1 MSQVNVTLFQQIEQ
15 LNKDAW
21 AHRLNDAPKLIELA
35 EKALKISK
43 SIGCE
48 KGEAEALRAIGFYFM
63 RTAEHDQALVYFDQA
78 LEIFQ
83 KIENL
88 AGEAQVCQCLGVVQR
103 RIGNYEKAMMLLLKA
118 LQIQT
123 REGFRQDESLSLYD
137 ISVTYKYLGNLDQA
151 LEYLLQALQLAR
163 NNQYQLTEAY
173 ALNHLGAIYAD
184 MGDCINALEYY
195 KQSLHLRR
203 LLHDKWGEADCLN
216 RLGLIYSKLNDFET
230 AVEYCL
236 ESLATAQ
243 AIGDKKGTG
252 DSLYHLGSIY
262 QEMGKKESACTY
274 VNQSLQIR
282 SELAD
287 KRGQVESLLLF
298 IDLFFSTDLDAKE
311 SLLNQANS
319 IAQEILAKD
328 LLLDIHN
335 VQYKF
340 YKKSGQFEKS
350 LFHLEKQL
358 QYEKELYTQTINQKL
373 TNQKINHQIEQSKK
387 EAENLAIKAELK
399 LLTDRQRIARDLHD
413 DVGSTLS
420 SISILS
426 ESYLRSGHI
435 EADKSRFGDLGDKAR
450 TALESISDIVW
461 SVNPDNDSMEKLLAR
476 MSAFASEMLENA
488 GAELLFQVGENIES
502 MALPMEK
509 RKDFYLIFKEAIH
522 NCAKYAQAKHIE
534 IRLEVKNNTLHLS
547 IKDDGIGFDPSK
559 VENLGMGGN
568 GLKNMQRRTAVI
580 GGVFSIQSNPGYGV
594 TLSVAVPLVP

>member
-1 MSQVNVTLFQQIEQ
+1 MSQVDVTLFQQIDQ

-21 AHRLNDAPKLIELA
+21 AYRLNDAPKLIELA
-35 EKALKISK
+35 EKVLKTSK
-43 SIGCE
+43 SISYK

-63 RTAEHDQALVYFDQA
+63 RTAEHEKALRYFDQA
-78 LEIFQ
+78 LSMFQ
-83 KIENL
+83 KIEDL
-88 AGEAQVCQCLGVVQR
+88 AGEALVFQCLGVVQR
-103 RIGNYEKAMMLLLKA
+103 RVGNYEQAMTLLLKA
-118 LQIQT
+118 LHIQT
-123 REGFRQDESLSLYD
+123 REGFRQDESFSLYN

-163 NNQYQLTEAY
+163 NHQYQLTEAY

-184 MGDCINALEYY
+184 MGDCVNALEYY
-195 KQSLHLRR
+195 KQSLRLRR
-203 LLHDKWGEADCLN
+203 LLYDKWGEADCLN
-216 RLGLIYSKLNDFET
+216 RLGLIYCKLKDFET

-262 QEMGKKESACTY
+262 NEMGKKESACIY

-298 IDLFFSTDLDAKE
+298 IDLFLSTDLEAKE
-311 SLLNQANS
+311 SLLNQANT

-335 VQYKF
+335 VQYEF

-373 TNQKINHQIEQSKK
+373 TNQKINHQIEQAKK
-387 EAENLAIKAELK
+387 EAENAAIKAELK

-413 DVGSTLS
+413 EVGSTLS

-426 ESYLRSGHI
+426 ESFLRNVQ
-435 EADKSRFGDLGDKAR
+435 ADIDKTRFGDLGDKAR
-450 TALESISDIVW
+450 GALDSISDIVW

-476 MSAFASEMLENA
+476 MTRYASEILE
-488 GAELLFQVGENIES
+488 GIDVELFLDIEDDLAAIT
-502 MALPMEK
+502 MPMEQ
-509 RKDFYLIFKEAIH
+509 RKDFYLIFKEAI
-522 NCAKYAQAKHIE
+522 NNTAKYSGATQVWVKLNKFEEEICLEIKDNGRGFEVEQAK
-534 IRLEVKNNTLHLS
+534 
-547 IKDDGIGFDPSK
+547 
-559 VENLGMGGN
+559 MGN
-568 GLKNMQRRTAVI
+568 GLRNMAARAARMKGELQIESTI
-580 GGVFSIQSNPGYGV
+580 GQG
-594 TLSVAVPLVP
+594 TLIKLNFPLV

>member
-1 MSQVNVTLFQQIEQ
+1 MSQVDVTLFQQIDQ

-21 AHRLNDAPKLIELA
+21 SHRLNDAPRLIELA
-35 EKALKISK
+35 TEALNKSK
-43 SIGCE
+43 SIFYE
-48 KGEAEALRAIGFYFM
+48 KGEAEALRATGFYFM
-63 RTAEHDQALVYFDQA
+63 RTAEHEQAVIYFNQALNV
-78 LEIFQ
+78 FQ
-83 KIENL
+83 KIEDVS
-88 AGEAQVCQCLGVVQR
+88 GEAQVFQCLGVVQR

-123 REGFRQDESLSLYD
+123 REGFRQDESLSLYN

-184 MGDCINALEYY
+184 MGDSVNALEYY
-195 KQSLHLRR
+195 KQSLYLRR
-203 LLHDKWGEADCLN
+203 LLDDKWGEADCLN
-216 RLGLIYSKLNDFET
+216 RLGLTYSKLNDFET

-262 QEMGKKESACTY
+262 HEMGKKESAGIY

-298 IDLFFSTDLDAKE
+298 IDLFLSTDLDAKE
-311 SLLNQANS
+311 SLLKKANT

-335 VQYKF
+335 VQYEF

-426 ESYLRSGHI
+426 ESFLRNVQ
-435 EADKSRFGDLGDKAR
+435 ADIDKTRFGDLGDKAR
-450 TALESISDIVW
+450 NALDSISDIVW

-476 MSAFASEMLENA
+476 MTRYASEILE
-488 GAELLFQVGENIES
+488 GIDVELFLDVEDSFA
-502 MALPMEK
+502 ALAMPMEQ
-509 RKDFYLIFKEAIH
+509 RKDFYLIFKEAI
-522 NCAKYAQAKHIE
+522 NNAAKYSAATQVWVKLSKAAPE
-534 IRLEVKNNTLHLS
+534 ITLE
-547 IKDDGIGFDPSK
+547 IKDNGKGFDLATAK
-559 VENLGMGGN
+559 NGN
-568 GLKNMQRRTAVI
+568 GLKNMVSRAERMKGKLQIDSVEGEGTVVKL
-580 GGVFSIQSNPGYGV
+580 VFSI
-594 TLSVAVPLVP
+594 T